1 VVNWGIPALDNQFW
15 QMIRAIVTFAVC
27 LVMIVL
33 LVRMMPSRRLYWA
46 VAGILLGN
54 GMLSLF
60 LHGGLYGNTPPV
72 WYLNWMLG
80 YSAAI
85 FAIVVL
91 SCWLARRMGILALL
105 AVIIA
110 LGTLNSLILN
120 IADIAQGKTPYG
132 QITLLL
138 AYLVPMV
145 ICPAWL
151 LFARSWR
158 KKKHGVLLSWAT
170 MLLIVG
176 VALPLLD
183 VFLEP
188 HFFRWA
194 RLGDNILY
202 GVLFSLPPTV
212 PLFIGLWLTLR
223 LYESSWSESTN
234 HPSSNNS
241 PAGVPGDSSHGQ
253 LARDAR

>member
-1 VVNWGIPALDNQFW
+1 
-15 QMIRAIVTFAVC
+15 
-27 LVMIVL
+27 
-33 LVRMMPSRRLYWA
+33 LYWA

-60 LHGGLYGNTPPV
+60 LHGGLYGNTPPL
-72 WYLNWMLG
+72 WYLNWILG

-85 FAIVVL
+85 FGIVVL
-91 SCWLARRMGILALL
+91 SRWLARRMGILALL
-105 AVIIA
+105 AVIVA
-110 LGTLNSLILN
+110 LGTLNALILN
-120 IADIAQGKTPYG
+120 ITDIAQGKTPYG

-158 KKKHGVLLSWAT
+158 RKKYGVLLSWAT

-202 GVLFSLPPTV
+202 GVLFSLPSTV
-212 PLFIGLWLTLR
+212 PLFIGLWLALT
-223 LYESSWSESTN
+223 LYESSWSESSN
-234 HPSSNNS
+234 LPSSNNS
-241 PAGVPGDSSHGQ
+241 PAGIPRDNSHDQ
-253 LARDAR
+253 LAQAGR